1 MVGYHALHDSHAI
14 RFRDA
19 GYPLSIYQ
27 AAALRHL
34 LPLLP
39 ELLPPLLTR
48 SSGVASAEQAADF
61 LTKPLDEG
69 AFYHC
74 CSLSGMCVLPETIIS
89 RL

>member
-1 MVGYHALHDSHAI
+1 MDRYHALHDSHAI
-14 RFRDA
+14 RFHDA

-48 SSGVASAEQAADF
+48 SSGVASAEQAFAW
-61 LTKPLDEG
+61 L
-69 AFYHC
+69 ASAHN
-74 CSLSGMCVLPETIIS
+74 LSAALAEVG
-89 RL
+89 